1 MFPVKKHI
9 LQQKQQVTFSVI
21 LKTNRIQNTQIHI
34 LEHNWV
40 GLSKTKSTFDLT
52 LPNNSADTILS
63 YKQDLLCLATI

>member
-34 LEHNWV
+34 LEHNLV
-40 GLSKTKSTFDLT
+40 GLSKTKKYIWSNPT
-52 LPNNSADTILS
+52 
-63 YKQDLLCLATI
+63 K